1 MKAKKVIISMILS
14 LSILFSG
21 VPLSV
26 HGEESTNMQETEE
39 IAEPVSDVNDD
50 NGSGSLAPDDTEEP
64 VADDTEK
71 PIADDTEKPAP
82 DDTEEPVADENENND
97 IVVDCTEEMLPED
110 FGEMLLDDVR
120 DTSDQNPS
128 VIADSELT
136 LSVEYPVDIK
146 CGQQV
151 TFKMS
156 ATGGSGNYKY
166 RIGGLMVYDGSEL
179 VSVYDISYGS
189 NGSYKESNEFTFTFY
204 ASGTYYLRFSVIDMA
219 TYDTVNTGLYD
230 YQIVIQ
236 DANYPSVEQIVDT
249 VAAQCQIECS
259 TDFEKA
265 LWLHDWILDHAD
277 YDYSYS
283 YCSAE
288 GVLARGKGTCE
299 AYHRAYVMLLNKV
312 GIQTGRITGNG
323 HVWTA
328 VKMDGEWYQVDSTWD
343 DMGVDYKDTYYE
355 HMYFGLTDY
364 IIGLVHTDH
373 KAAVSGYESSSLENN
388 YFIKTGEIAQWSD
401 PFVDIIRQ
409 KIAGGETE
417 FILPVTD
424 SMPDSYKN
432 VIYNLVAYQLSKRDW
447 DNTELSVSY
456 ADNQLTCK
464 TKSKEEISIQGINI
478 QNTDNGK
485 GTFEVV
491 VKGVYAPSGI
501 SEVKVSVWSGNNQGN
516 IHRYTAVKQRDGSY
530 IAHVDIKNHKY
541 EYGVYTAQVYVTAGN
556 GVCELVGETQ
566 TTVVQPQTSLKL
578 LLSGD
583 ETVCNITAENVGALG
598 GKVSFAVWSE
608 AGGQDDLQWY
618 DGDNIASGTWQ
629 KYVPIVLHKNGGRYQ
644 VHAYSVDQSGKYTL
658 LATNTFTVSDIK
670 VQKIAAQNVNT
681 GAGTFDVVVSGITS
695 VSGVST
701 VQVPVW
707 SGNSQDNIYWYT
719 ATKQRNGSYIAHVDI
734 ENHKYDYGVYTAHV
748 YVTGGNGVYEFVGE
762 TKTTMEQPRTDLKA
776 LLSGDETVCN
786 VTAENVGVPGGLQKV
801 SFAVWSEVDG
811 QDDLVWYDADNIS
824 NGIWQ
829 KYVPVSM
836 HKSVGTYQVHAYGIN
851 KSGEYILLARDT
863 FTVSGV
869 KVNGI
874 AVQNVNPGAGTF
886 DVVVSGITS
895 VSGVSTVRV
904 PVWSE
909 NGQGNIYWYTAE
921 KQKDGSYIAHVD
933 IKNHKYAYGVY
944 TIHVYMTAGNGVTEF
959 AGRSKATMNQPQTKL
974 QILLSGDETVC
985 NITAKDVGVPGGVRK
1000 VSFAVWSDAGGQDDL
1015 IWYDG
1020 DNISNGVWQKYVPIA
1035 LHKSGGRYQVHA
1047 YGIDQKGEY
1056 ILLARDTFV
1065 ISDVKVQKIAVK
1077 NVNYGTG
1084 TFDVVV
1090 SGITSVSGVSTV
1102 QVPVW
1107 SGNSQDNIYWYTAT
1121 KQRDGS
1127 YRAHVDIKNHQYDY
1141 GVYVAHVYVTAGN
1154 GVYEFVGET
1163 KATVNQP
1170 KTKLTVL
1177 LSGDET
1183 VCNITAQNVGV
1194 SGGVQKVT
1202 FAVWSEVNGQDD
1214 LVWYDGDNTS
1224 SGTWQKY
1231 VPISMHKSAGKYQV
1245 HTYGINRAGEYI
1257 LLATDTFT
1265 VKISTR

>member
-1 MKAKKVIISMILS
+1 MKSKKVIISMILS
-14 LSILFSG
+14 LSILFSE

-26 HGEESTNMQETEE
+26 YGEESINMQETEE
-39 IAEPVSDVNDD
+39 IAEPVSDVDDD
-50 NGSGSLAPDDTEEP
+50 NGNGSLAPYDTEKP

-97 IVVDCTEEMLPED
+97 IVVDSTEEMLPED

-583 ETVCNITAENVGALG
+583 ETVCNITIENVGASG
-598 GKVSFAVWSE
+598 GIQKVLFAVWSE
-608 AGGQDDLQWY
+608 ESGQDDLQWY
-618 DGDNIASGTWQ
+618 DSDCIASGTWQ
-629 KYVPIVLHKNGGRYQ
+629 KYVPIALHKSSGRYQ
-644 VHAYSVDQSGKYTL
+644 VHAYSVDRSGKYTL

-670 VQKIAAQNVNT
+670 VQKIAAQNVNA

-695 VSGVST
+695 ASGVST

-707 SGNSQDNIYWYT
+707 SGGSQDNIYWYT
-719 ATKQRNGSYIAHVDI
+719 ATRQRDGSYIAHIDI
-734 ENHKYDYGVYTAHV
+734 KNHKYEYGIYAVHT
-748 YVTGGNGVYEFVGE
+748 YVTGVSGITQFTGA
-762 TKTTMEQPRTDLKA
+762 TTVNIEQPHVKLERA
-776 LLSGDETVCN
+776 ISADETTCSIV
-786 VTAENVGVPGGLQKV
+786 AKNVGIPGGVKGV
-801 SFAVWSEVDG
+801 SFAVWSEEDG
-811 QDDLVWYDADNIS
+811 QDDLQWYEANNIS
-824 NGIWQ
+824 KGTWQ
-829 KYVPVSM
+829 QYISIAT
-836 HKSVGTYQVHAYGIN
+836 HKGAGRYQIHAYGVKPN
-851 KSGEYILLARDT
+851 GTMVALATTT
-863 FTVSGV
+863 FSISDVNVQGV
-869 KVNGI
+869 
-874 AVQNVNPGAGTF
+874 AAQNVDIGAGTF

-895 VSGVSTVRV
+895 ASKVSSVKV
-904 PVWSE
+904 PVWCGSTQ
-909 NGQGNIYWYTAE
+909 NNIYWYTAV
-921 KQKDGSYIAHVD
+921 KQKNGTYIAHVDIKNHGYAYGTYAADAYVFAENGIVKFAGETKVTVSQPKTKLGILVSGDETVCSVEAKNVGLPGGVQTVRFAVWSEENGQDDLRWYESSNISKGTWQQYIPIAAHKSAGRYQVHAYGVKKNGTCIALATTTFTISDIKAQKITVRNVNNRAGSFDVVISGITSASGVSSVQVPVWSGNSQNNIHWYKAERQNDGSYIAHVD
-933 IKNHKYAYGVY
+933 IKNHG
-944 TIHVYMTAGNGVTEF
+944 
-959 AGRSKATMNQPQTKL
+959 
-974 QILLSGDETVC
+974 
-985 NITAKDVGVPGGVRK
+985 
-1000 VSFAVWSDAGGQDDL
+1000 
-1015 IWYDG
+1015 
-1020 DNISNGVWQKYVPIA
+1020 
-1035 LHKSGGRYQVHA
+1035 
-1047 YGIDQKGEY
+1047 
-1056 ILLARDTFV
+1056 
-1065 ISDVKVQKIAVK
+1065 
-1077 NVNYGTG
+1077 
-1084 TFDVVV
+1084 
-1090 SGITSVSGVSTV
+1090 
-1102 QVPVW
+1102 
-1107 SGNSQDNIYWYTAT
+1107 
-1121 KQRDGS
+1121 
-1127 YRAHVDIKNHQYDY
+1127 YDY
-1141 GVYVAHVYVTAGN
+1141 GVYAAHAYVTAGN

-1163 KATVNQP
+1163 R
-1170 KTKLTVL
+1170 
-1177 LSGDET
+1177 
-1183 VCNITAQNVGV
+1183 
-1194 SGGVQKVT
+1194 VT
-1202 FAVWSEVNGQDD
+1202 M
-1214 LVWYDGDNTS
+1214 
-1224 SGTWQKY
+1224 KR
-1231 VPISMHKSAGKYQV
+1231 P
-1245 HTYGINRAGEYI
+1245 
-1257 LLATDTFT
+1257 
-1265 VKISTR
+1265 